1 MTYRVGIIGCGS
13 IARSHAEGYLRV
25 ANAEMVAV
33 ADPHPFARARFCEEF
48 GIPNA
53 YASLDEMVARENLD
67 IVSVCTWHLLHP
79 DSAIGAANGGVPGI
93 ICEKPM
99 AIGLGEADR
108 MLEACEKNGA
118 KLVISHQRRFTPGWE
133 KARALMREKAIGD
146 AAMAQGQVAQGL
158 INWATHT
165 IDGIRFV
172 LDEPKTEWVMGA
184 VERQTDRFERDTPIE
199 DACMG
204 LIAFENGAQALI
216 QSDLNRPRES
226 AGHFQIRGTA
236 GMMEVT
242 ENAVRLFSA
251 TRHGWENVD
260 IATDEPHRAI
270 GGETNAASV
279 RELIAW
285 LEGGEEHRASGK
297 KARATVEIMMALF
310 ESARQHRVVHM
321 PLEEMDYPLR
331 LMIEEGKLPVTV
343 PGHYDIRAFLDPK
356 GMDEAAYKRLRAEG
370 MSHAAAMRRLAD
382 GRVDAGSQG

>member
-13 IARSHAEGYLRV
+13 IARSHADGYLRV

-33 ADPHPFARARFCEEF
+33 ADPHPVAREQFCEEF

-53 YASLDEMVARENLD
+53 YASLEEMVAKEDLD

-79 DSAIGAANGGVPGI
+79 DCTIGAANGGVPGI

-108 MLEACEKNGA
+108 MLDACKKNGA
-118 KLVISHQRRFTPGWE
+118 KLVVSHQRRFTPGWE
-133 KARALMREKAIGD
+133 KARSLMREKVIGD
-146 AAMAQGQVAQGL
+146 AVMVHGQVAQGL

-172 LDEPKTEWVMGA
+172 LDDPETEWVMGA
-184 VERQTDRFERDTPIE
+184 VERQTDRFERNTPIE

-204 LIAFENGAQALI
+204 LVAFANGAQTLI
-216 QSDLNRPRES
+216 QADLNRPGEQ
-226 AGHFQIRGTA
+226 AGHFQIRGSE
-236 GMMEVT
+236 GLMEVT
-242 ENAVRLFSA
+242 ENSVRVFNA
-251 TRHGWENVD
+251 TTNGWKDVEIVAN
-260 IATDEPHRAI
+260 EGHRAI

-285 LEGGEEHRASGK
+285 LEDGEEHRASGR

-310 ESARQHRVVHM
+310 ESARQNRVVHL
-321 PLEEMDYPLR
+321 PLEEIGYPLQ
-331 LMIEEGKLPVTV
+331 LMIEEGKLPVVV
-343 PGHYDIRAFLDPK
+343 PGRYDIRAFLNPE
-356 GMDEAAYKRLRAEG
+356 GMDEVAYRRLRAEG
-370 MSHAAAMRRLAD
+370 VSHSAAMRQLAEEEH
-382 GRVDAGSQG
+382 

>member
-1 MTYRVGIIGCGS
+1 MNYRVGIIGCGS

-53 YASLDEMVARENLD
+53 YASLDEMVARETLD
-67 IVSVCTWHLLHP
+67 IASVCTWHLLHP
-79 DSAIGAANGGVPGI
+79 DCTIGAANGGVPGI

-118 KLVISHQRRFTPGWE
+118 KLVISHQRRFTLGWE
-133 KARALMREKAIGD
+133 KARALMREKVIGD
-146 AAMAQGQVAQGL
+146 AAMVQGQVAQGL

-172 LDEPKTEWVMGA
+172 LDDPETEWVMGA
-184 VERQTDRFERDTPIE
+184 VERQTERFERDTPIE

-216 QSDLNRPRES
+216 QSDLNRPREN
-226 AGHFQIRGTA
+226 AGHFQIRGTE
-236 GMMEVT
+236 GMMDVT
-242 ENAVRLFSA
+242 ENAVRLFNAASK
-251 TRHGWENVD
+251 GWEEVD
-260 IATDEPHRAI
+260 IATDETYRAI

-285 LEGGEEHRASGK
+285 LEGGEEHRASGR

-310 ESARQHRVVHM
+310 ESARRHRVVHM
-321 PLEEMDYPLR
+321 PLEEMDDPLR
-331 LMIEEGKLPVTV
+331 LMIEEGKLPFI
-343 PGHYDIRAFLDPK
+343 PGRYDIRAFLNPK

-370 MSHAAAMRRLAD
+370 MSHAATMRRLAKKK
-382 GRVDAGSQG
+382 

>member
-53 YASLDEMVARENLD
+53 YASLDEMVAWENLD

-79 DSAIGAANGGVPGI
+79 DCAIGAANGGVPGI

-146 AAMAQGQVAQGL
+146 AAMVQGQVAQGL

-184 VERQTDRFERDTPIE
+184 VERETERFERDTPIE

-216 QSDLNRPRES
+216 QSDLNRPREN
-226 AGHFQIRGTA
+226 AGHFQIRGTE

-242 ENAVRLFSA
+242 ENAVHLFNA
-251 TRHGWENVD
+251 TSDGWEDVD
-260 IATDEPHRAI
+260 LAADDAYRAI

-285 LEGGEEHRASGK
+285 LEGGEEHRASGR

-310 ESARQHRVVHM
+310 ESARRHRVVHM

-331 LMIEEGKLPVTV
+331 LMVEERKLPFTV
-343 PGHYDIRAFLDPK
+343 PGRYDIRAFLNPK

-382 GRVDAGSQG
+382 EE

>member
-13 IARSHAEGYLRV
+13 IARSHADGYLRV

-33 ADPHPFARARFCEEF
+33 ADPHPVAREQFCEEF
-48 GIPNA
+48 GIPKA
-53 YASLDEMVARENLD
+53 YASLEEMVANEGLD

-79 DSAIGAANGGVPGI
+79 DCTIGAANGGVPGV

-108 MLEACEKNGA
+108 MLDACEKNGT
-118 KLVISHQRRFTPGWE
+118 KLVVSHQRRFTPGWE
-133 KARALMREKAIGD
+133 KARDLVREKVIGD
-146 AAMAQGQVAQGL
+146 VIMVHGQVAQGL

-172 LDEPKTEWVMGA
+172 LDDPEGEWVMGA

-204 LIAFENGAQALI
+204 LVAFANGAQALI
-216 QSDLNRPRES
+216 QADLNRPGEQ
-226 AGHFQIRGTA
+226 AGHFQIRGSE
-236 GMMEVT
+236 GLMEVT
-242 ENAVRLFSA
+242 ENSVRVFNA
-251 TRHGWENVD
+251 TTDGWEDVEVVAD
-260 IATDEPHRAI
+260 GGYRAI

-285 LEGGEEHRASGK
+285 LEGGEEHRASGH

-310 ESARQHRVVHM
+310 ESARQHRVVHL
-321 PLEEMDYPLR
+321 PLEEMGYPLQ
-331 LMIEEGKLPVTV
+331 LMIEEGKLPVAV
-343 PGHYDIRAFLDPK
+343 PGRYDIRAFLNPE
-356 GMDEAAYKRLRAEG
+356 GMDEAAYRRLRAEG
-370 MSHAAAMRRLAD
+370 VSHSAAMRQLAD
-382 GRVDAGSQG
+382 EKR

>member
-13 IARSHAEGYLRV
+13 IARSHADGYLRV

-33 ADPHPFARARFCEEF
+33 ADPHPVAREQFCEEF

-53 YASLDEMVARENLD
+53 YPSVEEMVQKENLH

-79 DSAIGAANGGVPGI
+79 DCTVGAANGGVPGV

-108 MLEACEKNGA
+108 MLDACEKNGT
-118 KLVISHQRRFTPGWE
+118 KLVVSHQRRFTPGWE
-133 KARALMREKAIGD
+133 KARSLMREKVIGD
-146 AAMAQGQVAQGL
+146 AVMVHGQVAQGL

-172 LDEPKTEWVMGA
+172 LDDPEAEWVMGA

-204 LIAFENGAQALI
+204 LIAFANGAQALI
-216 QSDLNRPRES
+216 QSDLNRPGEQ
-226 AGHFQIRGTA
+226 AGHFQIRGSE
-236 GMMEVT
+236 GLMEVT
-242 ENAVRLFSA
+242 ENTVRVFNA
-251 TRHGWENVD
+251 MTDGWEDVE
-260 IATDEPHRAI
+260 IVADEGYRAI

-285 LEGGEEHRASGK
+285 LEGGEEHRASGR

-310 ESARQHRVVHM
+310 ESARQNRVVHL
-321 PLEEMDYPLR
+321 PLEEIGYPLQ
-331 LMIEEGKLPVTV
+331 LMIEEGKLPVAV
-343 PGHYDIRAFLDPK
+343 PGRYDIRAFLNPE
-356 GMDEAAYKRLRAEG
+356 GMDEAAYRRLRTEG
-370 MSHAAAMRRLAD
+370 VSHSAAMRQLAEE
-382 GRVDAGSQG
+382 RQ